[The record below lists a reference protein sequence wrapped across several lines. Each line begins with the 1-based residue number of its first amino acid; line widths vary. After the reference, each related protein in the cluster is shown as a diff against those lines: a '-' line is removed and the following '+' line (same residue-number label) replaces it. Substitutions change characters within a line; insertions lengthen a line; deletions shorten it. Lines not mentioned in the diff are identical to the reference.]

1 MAREAFRVIGRCV
14 LIELFVRVVAGDAGE
29 AGVAV
34 GAAPALAVFEA
45 VRLEADVHDAA
56 EFLFSEDDVGPGAVT
71 RAAKIHRCSCIETA
85 RIEDG
90 GAALLD
96 FSGLH
101 RGDVSGSGAVAGFAL
116 HAGSEMRR
124 VEMAGDAGRSRVAAE
139 AAARFVGVEPAAH
152 RGFEIVG
159 SGGVV
164 AGGEIERLQRFV
176 EAEMAFVEAAV
187 AFVNVGLAFVAEA
200 EGPRDGGGERLRAVG
215 DGEIDGAWR
224 GGELVVKCGALLGE
238 VGVGLQDFGVGGR
251 RGGVRHRSCL
261 LRGGDL
267 RVALRAF
274 GDADEFVERSGG
286 FGRPPTGRSEVVFG
300 GE

>member
-1 MAREAFRVIGRCV
+1 MAREAFGVVGTRA
-14 LIELFVRVVAGDAGE
+14 LIELFVRIVAGDAGE
-29 AGVAV
+29 ASVAV
-34 GAAPALAVFEA
+34 GVAPALAVFEA
-45 VRLEADVHDAA
+45 VRLEADVHHVGKF
-56 EFLFSEDDVGPGAVT
+56 FLAEDDVGPGAVT
-71 RAAKIHRCSCIETA
+71 CAAEIHRCSCIETA

-101 RGDVSGSGAVAGFAL
+101 RGDVIGPRTVAGFAL
-116 HAGSEMRR
+116 HARSEMRSI
-124 VEMAGDAGRSRVAAE
+124 EMAGDAGRCSVAAE
-139 AAARFVGVEPAAH
+139 AAARFVGVQPAAH

-187 AFVNVGLAFVAEA
+187 AFVDVGLAFVAEA
-200 EGPRDGGGERLRAVG
+200 ESPRNRGGERLRAVG
-215 DGEIDGAWR
+215 DGKVDGAWR

-238 VGVGLQDFGVGGR
+238 VGVGLQDFGVGGG

-274 GDADEFVERSGG
+274 GGADEFVEGSGG
-286 FGRPPTGRSEVVFG
+286 LGGPPAGRGDMVFR